1 MEIEIGDTVTQGGGV
16 QWVVMGTIYY
26 EDSLWYV
33 CVNAH
38 GQERDLSAKSCTK
51 VIQ

>member
-1 MEIEIGDTVTQGGGV
+1 MEIEIGDTVTRGDGV

-26 EDSLWYV
+26 EGSLWYV
-33 CVNAH
+33 GVNAH
-38 GQERDLSAKSCTK
+38 GQEKDLRATSCTK